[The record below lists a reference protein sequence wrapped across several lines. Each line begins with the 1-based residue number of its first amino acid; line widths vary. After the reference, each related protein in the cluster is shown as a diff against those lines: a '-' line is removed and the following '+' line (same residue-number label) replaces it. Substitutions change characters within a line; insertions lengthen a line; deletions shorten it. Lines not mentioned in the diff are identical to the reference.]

1 MPEELVSLL
10 PIVGIALLFWL
21 LLIRPASRRQKDL
34 RRLQNS
40 LSVGDEVML
49 TSGIFGRLTSV
60 EGEHLH
66 LTVSE
71 GVELKVARG
80 AIASVVRDEPA
91 DDRIVDGGAE
101 RSETADPTDTTD
113 GSNEPREPGER

>member
-66 LTVSE
+66 VTVSD

-80 AIASVVRDEPA
+80 AIASVVRDQPADDRPA
-91 DDRIVDGGAE
+91 DDRIADDQAE
-101 RSETADPTDTTD
+101 RPQPSDET
-113 GSNEPREPGER
+113 NEPGER